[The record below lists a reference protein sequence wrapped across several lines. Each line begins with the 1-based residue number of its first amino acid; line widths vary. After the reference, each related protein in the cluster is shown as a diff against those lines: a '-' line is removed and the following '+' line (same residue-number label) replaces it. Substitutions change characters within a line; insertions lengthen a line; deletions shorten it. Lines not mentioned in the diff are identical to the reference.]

1 MTRCGKMVYAGRILG
16 ATVVIYST
24 LLVIL
29 GKELLHFPI
38 PLLGAYAEF
47 KVLFGDG
54 VPVLVSRQ

>member
-1 MTRCGKMVYAGRILG
+1 MVYAGRILG